1 MNKVAQVAL
10 VFVIM
15 DESMRVLDFFWVRS
29 PVRTEKKHSRA
40 PLAAPAE
47 LSLGGHAHYAPTDA
61 LVNS

>member
-1 MNKVAQVAL
+1 MG
-10 VFVIM
+10 
-15 DESMRVLDFFWVRS
+15 FFWVRS
-29 PVRTEKKHSRA
+29 TVRTEKKHSRA